1 MLIARYTDEQSRAVM
16 QRIDPPSKRDFEIG
30 EGKKER
36 MKNYVNAKRSHKPP
50 GTQ

>member
-30 EGKKER
+30 EGKKKGKNEKLRER
-36 MKNYVNAKRSHKPP
+36 KTLA
-50 GTQ
+50 